1 MRIIG
6 IIAEYN
12 PFHNGHAYQIEKI
25 RSLTQADFVIAAM
38 SGNFVQ
44 RGEPALIDKYAR
56 TEMALNCGADL
67 VIELPALFATASA
80 ELFASAGVAL
90 MRKCGCVDTLCFGA
104 ETDNLSLLKE
114 VASLLVSEPADY
126 KEVLSSCLKKGMSY
140 PAARSQAVC
149 SYLKEANP
157 QIPADELACLLN
169 EPNNILAI
177 EYLKAIQAQNAAI
190 TPYLIQRTGDSYHE
204 AALNSSL
211 SSATAIR
218 KELLSNGW
226 NDITTLN
233 PYLPEAAYSILK
245 EYLNLYPPVSANDFS
260 TPLSY
265 LLLQQSEAQLAFCG
279 DSNEAIAHRIKNL
292 QKQFHSFEQFCQLL
306 KTKDMT
312 YTRISRI
319 FTHLLL
325 QITSEDYRLGKFLDY
340 IPYLRIL
347 GFRKDASRLLTILSN
362 YADVPMI
369 SKSANAASMLSP
381 DAARLFNLD
390 VFAGELY
397 ENILSGKTGQDARS
411 EFVRNI
417 VRV

>member
-56 TEMALNCGADL
+56 TEMALSCGADL
-67 VIELPALFATASA
+67 VIELPALWATASA

-114 VASLLVSEPADY
+114 VASLLVSEPEDY

-233 PYLPEAAYSILK
+233 SYLPEAAYSILK
-245 EYLNLYPPVSANDFS
+245 EYLNLYP
-260 TPLSY
+260 PLSY

-325 QITSEDYRLGKFLDY
+325 QITSEDYRLGKSLDY

-369 SKSANAASMLSP
+369 SKSANAASMLSS
-381 DAARLFNLD
+381 DAARLFDLD

>member
-1 MRIIG
+1 M
-6 IIAEYN
+6 
-12 PFHNGHAYQIEKI
+12 Q
-25 RSLTQADFVIAAM
+25 
-38 SGNFVQ
+38 
-44 RGEPALIDKYAR
+44 
-56 TEMALNCGADL
+56 
-67 VIELPALFATASA
+67 LF
-80 ELFASAGVAL
+80 
-90 MRKCGCVDTLCFGA
+90 
-104 ETDNLSLLKE
+104 
-114 VASLLVSEPADY
+114 
-126 KEVLSSCLKKGMSY
+126 KK
-140 PAARSQAVC
+140 
-149 SYLKEANP
+149 ANQ

-190 TPYLIQRTGDSYHE
+190 TPYLIQRTGDGYHK

-218 KELLSNGW
+218 KELLSNVW

-260 TPLSY
+260 ASLSY

-279 DSNEAIAHRIKNL
+279 DSNEALAHRIKNL

-325 QITSEDYRLGKFLDY
+325 QITSEDYRLGKSLDY

-369 SKSANAASMLSP
+369 SKSANAASMLSS
-381 DAARLFNLD
+381 DAARLFDLD

>member
-1 MRIIG
+1 
-6 IIAEYN
+6 
-12 PFHNGHAYQIEKI
+12 
-25 RSLTQADFVIAAM
+25 
-38 SGNFVQ
+38 
-44 RGEPALIDKYAR
+44 
-56 TEMALNCGADL
+56 
-67 VIELPALFATASA
+67 
-80 ELFASAGVAL
+80 
-90 MRKCGCVDTLCFGA
+90 MRKCGCLDTLCFGA

-114 VASLLVSEPADY
+114 VASLLVSEPEDY

-149 SYLKEANP
+149 SYLKEANQ

-190 TPYLIQRTGDSYHE
+190 TPYLIQRTGDGYHE

-245 EYLNLYPPVSANDFS
+245 EYLNLYPPVSANDLFA
-260 TPLSY
+260 PLSY

-279 DSNEAIAHRIKNL
+279 DSNEALAHRIKNL

-325 QITSEDYRLGKFLDY
+325 QITLSFGKILRLHSLSS
-340 IPYLRIL
+340 YLRIPQ
-347 GFRKDASRLLTILSN
+347 RRLPAPHDFKQLCGCSN
-362 YADVPMI
+362 D
-369 SKSANAASMLSP
+369 
-381 DAARLFNLD
+381 F
-390 VFAGELY
+390 
-397 ENILSGKTGQDARS
+397 
-411 EFVRNI
+411 
-417 VRV
+417 

>member
-1 MRIIG
+1 MS
-6 IIAEYN
+6 
-12 PFHNGHAYQIEKI
+12 
-25 RSLTQADFVIAAM
+25 SL
-38 SGNFVQ
+38 
-44 RGEPALIDKYAR
+44 
-56 TEMALNCGADL
+56 C
-67 VIELPALFATASA
+67 
-80 ELFASAGVAL
+80 AGVAL

-114 VASLLVSEPADY
+114 VASLLVSEPEDY

-233 PYLPEAAYSILK
+233 SYLPEAAYSILK

-260 TPLSY
+260 APLSY

-279 DSNEAIAHRIKNL
+279 DSTEAIAHRIKNL
-292 QKQFHSFEQFCQLL
+292 QKQFHSFEQFCPLL

-325 QITSEDYRLGKFLDY
+325 QITKDDYRLGRSLDY

-369 SKSANAASMLSP
+369 SKSANAASMLSS
-381 DAARLFNLD
+381 DAARLFDLD

>member
-56 TEMALNCGADL
+56 TEMALSCGADL
-67 VIELPALFATASA
+67 VIELPALWATASA

-114 VASLLVSEPADY
+114 VASLLVSEPEDY
-126 KEVLSSCLKKGMSY
+126 KEFLSSCLKKGMSY

-149 SYLKEANP
+149 SYLKEANQ

-177 EYLKAIQAQNAAI
+177 EYLKAIQAAI
-190 TPYLIQRTGDSYHE
+190 TPYLIQRTGDGYHE

-218 KELLSNGW
+218 KELLSNDW

-245 EYLNLYPPVSANDFS
+245 EYLNLYPPVSVNDFS
-260 TPLSY
+260 APLSY

-279 DSNEAIAHRIKNL
+279 DSNEAIAHRTKNL

-325 QITSEDYRLGKFLDY
+325 QITAEDYRLGKSLDY

-347 GFRKDASRLLTILSN
+347 GFRKNASRLLTILSN

-369 SKSANAASMLSP
+369 SKSANAASMLSS
-381 DAARLFNLD
+381 DAARLFDLD